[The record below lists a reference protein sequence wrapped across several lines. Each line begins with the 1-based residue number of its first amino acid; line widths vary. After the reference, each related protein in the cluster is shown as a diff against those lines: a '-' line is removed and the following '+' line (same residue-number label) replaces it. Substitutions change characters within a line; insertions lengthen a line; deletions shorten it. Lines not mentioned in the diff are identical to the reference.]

1 MRILKALIVKEFYQ
15 IIRDPSSI
23 LIAFILP
30 AILLPIYMY
39 GINLDTTRLTVGIK
53 NEDMSVESQSLAD
66 SVGNNRFINAVAYD
80 SRRQM
85 YKDINRSKLRGL
97 MIIPENFSQN
107 LSKSTSAPLQIIT
120 DGSETN
126 TANYVE
132 NYITA
137 IAAHW
142 LTGLSKYRFSNPE
155 PLVVPQNRV
164 WYNQELNSHYFIL
177 PGTLSITL
185 TLIGMLLTALVV
197 SREWERGT
205 METLITTRARKIDIV
220 LSKYIAYFILGFAS
234 VIFNVMV
241 CVHIFDIPFR
251 GSYAVLWLTSS
262 LFLFAAL
269 GQGLFIS
276 STLKNQFTASQAALV
291 GGFMPSLILS
301 GLVFPIQ
308 SMPKLVQYVTWLIPA
323 RYYLPCAQSEFLA
336 GTIWNVI
343 LPNSIAMLCFSIVLM
358 IAVYRKTDMRLEKC

>member
-85 YKDINRSKLRGL
+85 YEDINKSKLRGL

-185 TLIGMLLTALVV
+185 TLT
-197 SREWERGT
+197 
-205 METLITTRARKIDIV
+205 
-220 LSKYIAYFILGFAS
+220 
-234 VIFNVMV
+234 V
-241 CVHIFDIPFR
+241 C
-251 GSYAVLWLTSS
+251 
-262 LFLFAAL
+262 
-269 GQGLFIS
+269 
-276 STLKNQFTASQAALV
+276 
-291 GGFMPSLILS
+291 
-301 GLVFPIQ
+301 
-308 SMPKLVQYVTWLIPA
+308 
-323 RYYLPCAQSEFLA
+323 C
-336 GTIWNVI
+336 
-343 LPNSIAMLCFSIVLM
+343 
-358 IAVYRKTDMRLEKC
+358 